1 MLQEHDDGPDEFAAD
16 EDAMPTFSIGLSD
29 CEDGTVRHNVGSL
42 LGRTIGNQA
51 FFDHARRI
59 HKRDNTAGS
68 VDAQV
73 RVNKGI
79 ARDQEG

>member
-1 MLQEHDDGPDEFAAD
+1 MLQEHDDGSDEFAAD

-29 CEDGTVRHNVGSL
+29 CEDGMVSHKVGSV

-51 FFDHARRI
+51 FLDHARRI
-59 HKRDNTAGS
+59 HKRDYTAGG
-68 VDAQV
+68 VDAQG

-79 ARDQEG
+79 ARG